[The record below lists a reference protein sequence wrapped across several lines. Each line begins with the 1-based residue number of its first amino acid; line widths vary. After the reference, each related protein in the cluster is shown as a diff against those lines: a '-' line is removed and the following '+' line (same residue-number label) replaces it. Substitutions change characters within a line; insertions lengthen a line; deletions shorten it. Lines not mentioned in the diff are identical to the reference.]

1 MFGLAA
7 RSFICKI
14 TQSSDHRGT
23 GTIFPA
29 KRTSNGLSDLVELHF
44 VAGKLSQSL
53 GREQLRGRELLR
65 EIDQFLYDND
75 EEIFRDEMVA
85 P

>member
-29 KRTSNGLSDLVELHF
+29 KRTSTGLSDFAGLYF

-53 GREQLRGRELLR
+53 DREQLRRRKLWR
-65 EIDQFLYDND
+65 EINQFLYDND
-75 EEIFRDEMVA
+75 EEIFRDEIVA